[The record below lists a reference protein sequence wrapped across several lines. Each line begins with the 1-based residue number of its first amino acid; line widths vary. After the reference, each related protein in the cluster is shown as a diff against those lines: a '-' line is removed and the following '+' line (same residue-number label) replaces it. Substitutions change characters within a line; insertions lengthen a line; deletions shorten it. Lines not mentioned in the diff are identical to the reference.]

1 MSGKGQRL
9 LEQALELPPG
19 ERADLAA
26 SLLESLDDG
35 QDDGVEESWAEEIK
49 KRVAE
54 VESGQVKTVPWSEA
68 RKRILGLKDARKRA

>member
-9 LEQALELPPG
+9 LEQALELPSG

-35 QDDGVEESWAEEIK
+35 QDEGVEEAWADEIK
-49 KRVAE
+49 KRIEE
-54 VESGQVKTVPWSEA
+54 VESGQVKTIPWSEA
-68 RKRILGLKDARKRA
+68 RRRILGLKDARKRA